1 MKTRV
6 LVTGAGALLGQGI
19 MRAIRSSGKPTE
31 IIAVD
36 PSPLSAGLYWADG
49 AHLIPMADS
58 PEYMP
63 RLREILNAERP
74 QVVLAGT
81 NVELLKL
88 ARHQQELEADY
99 DLHVL
104 VSSPE
109 VVSIANDK
117 YRTFEFLKAN
127 GFPFP
132 DTVLAE
138 DAQALVERA
147 GFPLIVKPRVGARSV
162 GVFRVSDRAE
172 LDDALRKSEDALVQ
186 EVAGP
191 HDREYTAGVVC
202 FDDVCNACIVMR
214 RDLRDGNTYRAYVEE
229 SEDLARQVRALGEA
243 LKPHGPVNFQFR
255 VDDRNRVKVFEINAR
270 FSGTTPLR
278 AKAGFNEVQMCLDW
292 LIDGVPVVQPTI
304 EKKIFLRHWSETVIC
319 PSDLIRST
327 SPVSTSETRN
337 N

>member
-1 MKTRV
+1 MRTRV

-49 AHLIPMADS
+49 AHLIPMANS

-63 RLREILNAERP
+63 RLREILDAERP
-74 QVVLAGT
+74 QVVFVGT
-81 NVELLKL
+81 DVELLQL
-88 ARHQQELEADY
+88 ARHRRDLEADY

-109 VVSIANDK
+109 VVSIADDK

-138 DAQALVERA
+138 NAQDLVERE

-162 GVFRVSDRAE
+162 GVIRVNDRAG
-172 LDDALRKSEDALVQ
+172 LDEALRRSNDALVQ
-186 EVAGP
+186 AVAGP
-191 HDREYTAGVVC
+191 DDQEYTAGVIC
-202 FDDVCNACIVMR
+202 FDGVCNACIVMR
-214 RDLRDGNTYRAYVEE
+214 RDLRDGNTYRAWVED

-243 LKPHGPVNFQFR
+243 LNPHGPANFQFR
-255 VDDRNRVKVFEINAR
+255 VDGGNQLRVFEINAR

-278 AKAGFNEVQMCLDW
+278 ATAGFNEVQMCLDW
-292 LIDGVPVVQPTI
+292 LVDGVPVVQPTI

-319 PSDLIRST
+319 PADLIEQG
-327 SPVSTSETRN
+327 PK
-337 N
+337 